1 METIATKNNFFSTW
15 KYFWARKSFRV
26 QFIISVTVLASFMGI
41 FPYFFDYVESRT
53 GQLLYD
59 PILEWLPAADVSLL
73 IMSLLYFGV
82 ISWIMTSAKTPD
94 ILLAGIQTYC
104 LVTILRLISIPLFP
118 LEPPV
123 GYIPLKEPFVQ
134 FFTNDGRIISK
145 DLFFSGHM
153 TTILICY
160 YNIRKGTLKKI
171 YFASAII
178 LGVLLMVQHVHYA
191 IDIIAAPLFTWLC
204 FIFVRKFLAKRI

>member
-1 METIATKNNFFSTW
+1 MGTITTENNFSSAW
-15 KYFWARKSFRV
+15 KYYWAKKNFRI
-26 QFIISVTVLASFMGI
+26 QFIISLFVLASFMVI
-41 FPYFFDYVESRT
+41 FPYFFDYVESRN
-53 GQLLYD
+53 GQLLND
-59 PILEWLPAADVSLL
+59 PLLEWLPAADVSLL

-82 ISWIMTSAKTPD
+82 ISWILASAKTPD

-104 LVTILRLISIPLFP
+104 LVTMLRLISIPLFP
-118 LEPPV
+118 LEPPMD
-123 GYIPLKEPFVQ
+123 YIPLKEPFVQ
-134 FFTNDGRIISK
+134 FFTNGGRIISK

-160 YNIRKGTLKKI
+160 YNIRQGTLKKI

-204 FIFVRKFLAKRI
+204 FIFVKKVFAKRI